1 LNLLKPHDSGFSF
14 VDGDSLFIS
23 NLSNGV
29 DLYSLRTMQRLRHYE
44 VPVTINVPFQVAL
57 ARQNFD
63 RVVVGSVDGT
73 VRVYDRA
80 TGELVHC
87 LGHKVKGRVQV
98 VDVSDPMFQH
108 ACAVSDKILGGKHT

>member
-1 LNLLKPHDSGFSF
+1 LNLFKPHVSGFSLI
-14 VDGDSLFIS
+14 DGDSLFIS

-44 VPVTINVPFQVAL
+44 APVTINVPLQVAL
-57 ARQNFD
+57 ARQNLA
-63 RVVVGSVDGT
+63 RVVVGGVDGA

-80 TGELVHC
+80 TGELVHR

-98 VDVSDPMFQH
+98 VDVSDPTF
-108 ACAVSDKILGGKHT
+108 